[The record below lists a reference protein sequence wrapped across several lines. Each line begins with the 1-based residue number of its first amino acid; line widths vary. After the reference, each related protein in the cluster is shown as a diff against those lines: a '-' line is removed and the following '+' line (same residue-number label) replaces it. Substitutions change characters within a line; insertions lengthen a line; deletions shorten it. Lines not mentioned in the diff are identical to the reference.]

1 MTEHTEGG
9 QPDAE
14 VLREAVRR
22 LDERNSADLQLPSP
36 STEFVL
42 YETARLLESIASPGN
57 PAIYGQTCSPDIF
70 EDHRSGRHCRFRSGH
85 SDSDLTSSLSAT
97 THLSSPFTIFGP
109 SSV

>member
-42 YETARLLESIASPGN
+42 YETARLLESIASAVERGDPVPHDVLENG
-57 PAIYGQTCSPDIF
+57 ARF
-70 EDHRSGRHCRFRSGH
+70 GRHINRYI
-85 SDSDLTSSLSAT
+85 DVYL
-97 THLSSPFTIFGP
+97 PP
-109 SSV
+109 EK